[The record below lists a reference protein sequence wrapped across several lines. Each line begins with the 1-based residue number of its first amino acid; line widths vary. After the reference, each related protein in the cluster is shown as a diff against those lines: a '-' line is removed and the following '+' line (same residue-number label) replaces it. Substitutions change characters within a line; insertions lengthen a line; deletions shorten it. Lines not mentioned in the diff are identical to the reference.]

1 MEGRYICRSGD
12 LVQKGIYRYS
22 MTKEGSGSGV
32 QSLLGFFPGPER
44 VQSQDLGSWA
54 FFLESEESSDERSN
68 DFLSDDVVNFIFIL
82 LKRPFTCVV
91 PNDTNSVSSLFLISK
106 S

>member
-1 MEGRYICRSGD
+1 
-12 LVQKGIYRYS
+12 
-22 MTKEGSGSGV
+22 MTKSSGV
-32 QSLLGFFPGPER
+32 RSPESGVFWFFFPGLKGFNPR
-44 VQSQDLGSWA
+44 SWDPGP

-91 PNDTNSVSSLFLISK
+91 PNDTNSVSSLFFISK